1 MQGVFYMGKNDDLET
16 ARNILKNAV
25 EMNMSKE
32 IILKIS
38 QKIDKYVLDYYVI
51 NRNVDKREE
60 DMDSV

>member
-1 MQGVFYMGKNDDLET
+1 MGKNDDLET

-38 QKIDKYVLDYYVI
+38 QKIDEYVFDYYVSNENI
-51 NRNVDKREE
+51 KKQE
-60 DMDSV
+60 

>member
-1 MQGVFYMGKNDDLET
+1 MGKNDDLET

>member
-1 MQGVFYMGKNDDLET
+1 MGKNDDLET

-25 EMNMSKE
+25 EMNMGKE

>member
-1 MQGVFYMGKNDDLET
+1 MGKNDDLET

-25 EMNMSKE
+25 EMNIGKE

>member
-1 MQGVFYMGKNDDLET
+1 MGKNDDLET

-38 QKIDKYVLDYYVI
+38 QKIDEYVFDYYVSNENI
-51 NRNVDKREE
+51 KKQDEGIKI
-60 DMDSV
+60 